1 MPAPRQQMP
10 RPRAGAQ
17 RPLVGA
23 VLAFCMIAAAAP
35 GQGFTAPAA
44 PPRRA
49 ALASAVV
56 AGLPLAVAVQPA
68 FAVREGFSET
78 PSGLQYKV
86 VKEGTG
92 AKPKKG
98 EKIAADY
105 TGWLDDFE
113 SEKKFDSSR
122 DRRKPLEFPVGVGK
136 VIKGWDEA
144 LLDMQ
149 VGERR
154 QIIVPPQIGYGSK
167 AVGPLP
173 PSSTLYFDVE
183 MRAITR

>member
-1 MPAPRQQMP
+1 MPARQPRTP
-10 RPRAGAQ
+10 ARQ
-17 RPLVGA
+17 R
-23 VLAFCMIAAAAP
+23 MAAATCLALCLLAVAAGRSFVP
-35 GQGFTAPAA
+35 PAA
-44 PPRRA
+44 PQRRA
-49 ALASAVV
+49 ALTAAVA
-56 AGLPLAVAVQPA
+56 AGLPMALAAQPA
-68 FAVREGFSET
+68 FAVREGFTET

-92 AKPKKG
+92 TMPKKG
-98 EKIAADY
+98 ERIAADY
-105 TGWLDDFE
+105 TGWLEDFE

-122 DRRKPLEFPVGVGK
+122 DRRQPLEFPVGVGK

-144 LLDMQ
+144 LLDMK

-183 MRAITR
+183 LRAITR

>member
-1 MPAPRQQMP
+1 MPACQQ
-10 RPRAGAQ
+10 RRLAHRRLAAAAG
-17 RPLVGA
+17 
-23 VLAFCMIAAAAP
+23 LAFCLLTIAADK
-35 GQGFTAPAA
+35 TAGRNFLSPAA

-49 ALASAVV
+49 ALMTAV
-56 AGLPLAVAVQPA
+56 AGGLPLALATQPA

-86 VKEGTG
+86 IKEGTG
-92 AKPKKG
+92 AQPKKG
-98 EKIAADY
+98 ERIAADY
-105 TGWLDDFE
+105 TGWLEDFE

-122 DRRKPLEFPVGVGK
+122 DRRQPLEFPVGVGK

-144 LLDMQ
+144 LLSMK

-183 MRAITR
+183 LRAITR